1 MRLERRREED
11 APKEEVK
18 EEEAKVVTLEEFQ
31 KRVATLSDKIK
42 DLKEEDKK
50 SIIEKAEQ

>member
-1 MRLERRREED
+1 MRLERRRDED

-31 KRVATLSDKIK
+31 KRVAALSDRIK

>member
-1 MRLERRREED
+1 MRLERRRD
-11 APKEEVK
+11 EEVK
-18 EEEAKVVTLEEFQ
+18 EEASETKVVTLEDFQ

>member
-1 MRLERRREED
+1 MRLERRRAD
-11 APKEEVK
+11 EEVK
-18 EEEAKVVTLEEFQ
+18 EEVAKVVTLEDFQ

-42 DLKEEDKK
+42 DLKDEDKK

>member
-1 MRLERRREED
+1 MSLERRRTD
-11 APKEEVK
+11 EEVK
-18 EEEAKVVTLEEFQ
+18 AKEVVTLEELQ
-31 KRVATLSDKIK
+31 KRVAALSDNIK

>member
-1 MRLERRREED
+1 MRLERRRADDVKED
-11 APKEEVK
+11 AAETN
-18 EEEAKVVTLEEFQ
+18 AVTLEDFQ